1 MPELRLVVLA
11 TQEKLAYGQTFAEA
25 MTNLFGEVAPTVA
38 PPSSSGQAPPQAGAP
53 APSTTPS
60 ANLQQLVDRAIQEF
74 DDYQRLVS
82 QGKFA
87 EAGQKLEQHKRT
99 LDEIRKLSQ

>member
-1 MPELRLVVLA
+1 MAISWRAAAKRRRPPIRSGTA
-11 TQEKLAYGQTFAEA
+11 CGSAPQPPTPFA
-25 MTNLFGEVAPTVA
+25 
-38 PPSSSGQAPPQAGAP
+38 
-53 APSTTPS
+53 TPS
-60 ANLQQLVDRAIQEF
+60 QTVQQLINRAIQEF

-99 LDEIRKLSQ
+99 LDEIRRLSQ

>member
-1 MPELRLVVLA
+1 MPSPGPSP
-11 TQEKLAYGQTFAEA
+11 TPGQ
-25 MTNLFGEVAPTVA
+25 
-38 PPSSSGQAPPQAGAP
+38 
-53 APSTTPS
+53 
-60 ANLQQLVDRAIQEF
+60 NLQQLINRAIQEF

-99 LDEIRKLSQ
+99 LDEIRRFPMLEPGEEYMLAKRWREHEDRWVRERLDPALGRDRVDDPDAVLVE